1 LSLGFAGSQLKRLSN
16 VFIFIDVTKNKPILT
31 QAALMLVI
39 TSVLNVDE
47 VYLITNPNQAKRV
60 SSQIHENDD

>member
-1 LSLGFAGSQLKRLSN
+1 MSLGFAGSQLKHLSN

-31 QAALMLVI
+31 QAALMLVM
-39 TSVLNVDE
+39 TSVLNVDK
-47 VYLITNPNQAKRV
+47 VYLIKNPNQAKRV